1 MNIWMIL
8 YISSVAQNFL
18 FAMFMTYMA
27 CNESEWYDRTQELI
41 ATYREKIL
49 KKIMNFFGKITTTI
63 KP

>member
-8 YISSVAQNFL
+8 YISNVAQNFL
-18 FAMFMTYMA
+18 FGIFMAYMA
-27 CNESEWYDRTQELI
+27 WNESAWYDRTQELI
-41 ATYREKIL
+41 TTYLEKIL